1 MRIFESAAAI
11 MGTLSLAFNLNATQV
26 ISDSQPDWAHTH
38 SDIQVDQR
46 ILYGQLPNGLRY
58 AIMKNSEPQK
68 RVYLRMC
75 VASGSFNELENQRGL
90 AHFLEHMVFNGSKN
104 FPQGVNEHFQHL
116 GLEFGR
122 DVNAYTSFEST
133 VYRIDPPENTPE
145 HIADSLLLF
154 RDYADGALLR
164 DKDIDD
170 ERGVILSEKRDS
182 EDARR
187 RSIIELY
194 KFLYPG
200 TVIADRFPIGTV
212 EVIAKAPAQRIRD
225 YYYDYYSADRIMIAI
240 AGDIDPVEVEAMIK
254 KQFSDLHSSSKPNK
268 NLGNLIPTKELK
280 VKQFTEPE
288 IRTTYV
294 HFTNCIINENK
305 AENIQTRS
313 EDLCIKFVQSLF
325 NLRLD
330 RMSKDPNSTFN
341 SAGIIDNQVANI
353 KSYVA
358 SILPKEGK
366 TFEAIQTMEQ
376 EIRRAREFGFTNEEI
391 DTVRKNMLA
400 GYLKS
405 VQQAPSRTSSQ
416 LADYIYACYQK
427 QKVASTPETNL
438 QLAELVLTQI
448 DKTIC
453 QAYFS
458 KMFPN
463 DQIGIFIE
471 NNQAIENVENTIR
484 NVYNESK
491 KVAVTAPKEIE
502 QKPFAY
508 QNFGPEGK
516 IAMNHHVE
524 DLDITQVRFENN
536 VILNLK
542 KTDYQKGKVI
552 LYIGVGDG
560 LASLPRDK
568 QGLNQ
573 LAEAIYLPG
582 GLQQHN
588 ADEVERLMA
597 GKTIGISF
605 KAEAAAFNF
614 GGTTTPY
621 DLKQYLQLA
630 TAYVIEP
637 GFRPEALAQFQNFL
651 DMIYKQ
657 NEQTPMGFYKNE
669 FTHYIAGNDPRFG
682 FPPIEKMRAYT
693 EQDLKDWLLPQLK
706 NGAIEIGIV
715 GDIDV
720 QETIK
725 LVAQTFGALP
735 KRQEKKALD
744 PKVLTLNTPWNDGE
758 KIFTYNSQE
767 PRGIVCTYWPSN
779 LDGQYDVRKARRISM
794 LGDILSE
801 YTNKI
806 IREKEGA
813 AYSPAAFGF
822 ISRDY
827 HHFGYM
833 MCLAQVDA
841 DKSEFVLDLMEEI
854 GTTLAEKGFTKDEF
868 LRIQKPRIFAIRD
881 QLKDNSYWLNSVV
894 SRSQSNP
901 EVLDWCRTI
910 KEDMSNITYEE
921 LSQLAKEIFSKKPLR
936 VTLIPEK

>member
-1 MRIFESAAAI
+1 MRIHRSAAVI
-11 MGTLSLAFNLNATQV
+11 MGTLSLAFNLHATQV
-26 ISDSQPDWAHTH
+26 ISDTKPDWAHTN
-38 SDIQVDQR
+38 SDIQVDQH
-46 ILYGQLPNGLRY
+46 ILYGQLSNGLRY
-58 AIMKNSEPQK
+58 AIMKNNEPQK

-90 AHFLEHMVFNGSKN
+90 AHFLEHMVFNGSKT
-104 FPQGVNEHFQHL
+104 FPQGMNKHFQHL

-133 VYRIDPPENTPE
+133 VYRIDPPENSPK
-145 HIADSLLLF
+145 HIKDSLQLF

-170 ERGVILSEKRDS
+170 ERGVILSEKRDN

-187 RSIIELY
+187 RSITELY
-194 KFLYPG
+194 RFLYPG
-200 TVIADRFPIGTV
+200 TIIADRFPIGTV
-212 EVIAKAPAQRIRD
+212 EVISKAPAQRIRD
-225 YYYDYYSADRIMIAI
+225 YYYDYYSAERIMITI
-240 AGDIDPVEVEAMIK
+240 VGDINPEEVEEMVK
-254 KQFSDLHSSSKPNK
+254 KQFSDLHSTSKPNK
-268 NLGNLIPTKELK
+268 NLGHLIPTKELK
-280 VKQFTEPE
+280 VKQFSEPE

-294 HFTNCIINENK
+294 HFSNCVLCENK
-305 AENIQTRS
+305 AETIQSRS
-313 EDLCIKFVQSLF
+313 ENIRIKFVQSLF

-330 RMSKDPNSTFN
+330 RLSKNPNSTFN
-341 SAGIIDNQVANI
+341 SAGITDNQVANI
-353 KSYVA
+353 NTYIA

-400 GYLKS
+400 GYQKS
-405 VQQAPSRTSSQ
+405 VQQAPSRTSNQ
-416 LADYIYACYQK
+416 LADYIYSSYQK

-438 QLAELVLTQI
+438 QIAEQALNSM
-448 DKTIC
+448 DKALCKT
-453 QAYFS
+453 YFS
-458 KMFPN
+458 KMLPDDN
-463 DQIGIFIE
+463 IGIFIE
-471 NNQAIENVENTIR
+471 NNQAIEDVENTVR
-484 NVYNESK
+484 AVYNESK
-491 KVAVTAPKEIE
+491 KIVLTPPKEID

-508 QNFGPEGK
+508 QDFGPEGK
-516 IAMNHHVE
+516 IAFNKHVE
-524 DLDITQVRFENN
+524 DLDITQIRFENN

-542 KTDYQKGKVI
+542 KTDYQKGKVL

-560 LASLPRDK
+560 LATLPRNK
-568 QGLNQ
+568 QGLNH
-573 LAEAIYLPG
+573 LAEAVYLPG
-582 GLQQHN
+582 GLKQHN
-588 ADEVERLMA
+588 ADEIERLMA
-597 GKTIGISF
+597 GKTIDISF
-605 KAEAAAFNF
+605 KAEATAFNF

-630 TAYVIEP
+630 TAFVTEP
-637 GFRPEALAQFQNFL
+637 GFRPEALAQYKNFL

-682 FPPIEKMRAYT
+682 YPPIEKMRNYT
-693 EQDLKDWLLPQLK
+693 EEDLKAWLLPHLQ

-715 GDIDV
+715 GDIDI

-725 LVAQTFGALP
+725 AVAQTFGALQ
-735 KRQEKKALD
+735 KRQEKKTID
-744 PKVLTLNTPWNDGE
+744 PKLITLNAPWDDKE
-758 KIFTYNSQE
+758 KIFTYDSQE

-779 LDGQYDVRKARRISM
+779 PNGTYDVNRARRISM

-806 IREKEGA
+806 IREKEGV

-833 MCLAQVDA
+833 MCLAQVS
-841 DKSEFVLDLMEEI
+841 SENSNYVLDLMEEI

-868 LRIQKPRIFAIRD
+868 LRIHKPRIFAIRD
-881 QLKDNSYWLNSVV
+881 QLNDNTYWLRSVV
-894 SRSQSNP
+894 AQSQSNP
-901 EVLDWCRTI
+901 EMLNWCRTI
-910 KEDMSNITYEE
+910 KEDIENITYEE
-921 LSQLAKEIFSKKPLR
+921 LIQLAKEIFSKKPLR